1 VIAPLTSAEHTTRQF
16 AAYERAA
23 AEAGAPVALPHA
35 LMREIEVG
43 DTAESALAGLSPYQD
58 HVYRVQYAPERTGM
72 TYVDPET
79 GERRPLRGDDPF
91 FLSRAF
97 VDERWAIGTA
107 DECAERISSWLDA
120 MRIDRLIFQPKA
132 PGRPLADAVAAMTR
146 VVAEVRPRLR
156 ALRAGPQGGAG

>member
-1 VIAPLTSAEHTTRQF
+1 LVIAPLTSADHTARQF
-16 AAYERAA
+16 AAYEAAA
-23 AEAGAPVALPHA
+23 AEAGAPAPLPHA

-43 DTAESALAGLSPYQD
+43 DTAEAALAGLSPYLD

-79 GERRPLRGDDPF
+79 GERRPLKGDDPY

-97 VDERWAIGTA
+97 VDDRWAIGTA
-107 DECAERISSWLDA
+107 EECASRISSWLDL

-132 PGRPLADAVAAMTR
+132 PGRPLAEAVAAMAR
-146 VVAEVRPRLR
+146 VVEEVMPRLR
-156 ALRAGPQGGAG
+156 ALRTSGGR